1 MPWVLEVLLLSVRTK
16 LAQYYLS
23 FSGKRVGRVEERLVF
38 ILWAVYVLLGLDHAA
53 ADPELHVDPLLPVAG
68 LVRVHQAWS
77 SSGGYMQENCIK
89 VSELFRFCRVI

>member
-1 MPWVLEVLLLSVRTK
+1 M
-16 LAQYYLS
+16 
-23 FSGKRVGRVEERLVF
+23 GRVEERLVF

-68 LVRVHQAWS
+68 LVRVHQAVFVLGTWS